1 MKQTQAR
8 KYCHSS
14 VAKTERVKNYPKEY
28 LKAIES
34 GKEVVSNKVRAV
46 YEREVGWMT
55 KPPADFPFYFDAK
68 EGLRHIEFI
77 ERFCKHSKGK
87 FARKPVKLEL
97 FQKAKIQLVFGWRI
111 KGTKLRR
118 FKEVVDIRG
127 RKCGKSTETAAV
139 EWDVFLNDRENGPE
153 VYCTANKKDQANLIY
168 SECVNMRMQS
178 PELKAITKKR
188 QSDIYCQGNMGFI
201 KCLASDTSTMDGLNP
216 SFFSLDEFHAM
227 KNSALYDVMI
237 QGQSMRDQP
246 LAWLIATNGFVRE
259 GFFDIKYAYWSS
271 VATWEPGFNDYTVLP
286 LIYELNDRATWQD
299 PAHWPEANPGLGV
312 IKKIETLAQNVEKA
326 KKDPSFLPTLMT
338 KDFNLPESEFASWL
352 TYDEAVN
359 EAAFSM
365 DDIRGSYAI
374 GGCDLSAV
382 ADLTCGTLLVRKPD
396 SDTVY
401 VLQQYFIPQSK
412 IDYLEKTAS
421 KEAPYKLWAEQGW
434 LTICKGAQVDYSDV
448 TKWFIQMVEEYD
460 IRPLWISY
468 DRALSGYWVPEMEA
482 YGFEM
487 EKCAQGP
494 FTWSQPMKEMGA
506 AFSLHKVNYNN
517 NPILR
522 WCLMN
527 TGVKRTKTDSLEMI
541 QPVKIQTAR
550 RIDGM
555 VSLLNAWVSYVK
567 HADEY
572 MPYVR

>member
-1 MKQTQAR
+1 MAR
-8 KYCHSS
+8 SK
-14 VAKTERVKNYPKEY
+14 KLPNYPKEY
-28 LKAIES
+28 LEAIQS
-34 GKEVVSNKVRAV
+34 GAEIVSNKVRAV
-46 YEREVGWMT
+46 YEREVGWMDN
-55 KPPADFPFYFDAK
+55 PPADFPFYFDAK

-77 ERFCKHSKGK
+77 ERFCKHSKGR

-97 FQKAKIQLVFGWRI
+97 FQKAKLQLVFGWRH
-111 KGTKLRR
+111 KDTKLRR

-168 SECVNMRMQS
+168 SECVNMRLQS

-188 QSDIYCQGNMGFI
+188 QSDIYCQHNMGFI

-227 KNSALYDVMI
+227 KTSALYDVML

-259 GFFDIKYAYWSS
+259 GFFDSKYAYWSS
-271 VATWEPGFNDYTVLP
+271 VATWEPGFEDYTVLV
-286 LIYELNDRATWQD
+286 LIYELNDRSTWQD
-299 PAHWPEANPGLGV
+299 PKHWPEANPGLGK
-312 IKKIETLAQNVEKA
+312 IKKLETLSQNVEKA

-352 TYDEAVN
+352 SYDQAVN
-359 EAAFSM
+359 EATYTMEEIA
-365 DDIRGSYAI
+365 GSYAI

-382 ADLTCGTLLVRKPD
+382 ADLTCATLLLRKPQN
-396 SDTVY
+396 DTVY
-401 VLQQYFIPQSK
+401 VLQMYFIPQSK
-412 IDYLEKTAS
+412 IDYLEKTSS

-434 LTICKGAQVDYSDV
+434 LTICKGAQVDYSEV
-448 TKWFIQMVEEYD
+448 TKWFIRMVEEYD
-460 IRPLWISY
+460 IRPLWNSY

-494 FTWSQPMKEMGA
+494 YTWSQPMKEMGA
-506 AFSLHKVNYNN
+506 AFEQHKVNYNN

-527 TGVKRTKTDSLEMI
+527 TGVKRTNTDSLETI
-541 QPVKIQTAR
+541 QPVKIQTGR
-550 RIDGM
+550 RIDGT
-555 VSLLNAWVSYVK
+555 VSLLNAWVAYLK
-567 HADEY
+567 HYDEY

>member
-1 MKQTQAR
+1 MAR
-8 KYCHSS
+8 SK
-14 VAKTERVKNYPKEY
+14 KLPNYPKEY
-28 LKAIES
+28 LEAIQS
-34 GKEVVSNKVRAV
+34 GAEIVSNKVRAV
-46 YEREVGWMT
+46 YEREVGWMDN
-55 KPPADFPFYFDAK
+55 PPADFPFYFDEK

-77 ERFCKHSKGK
+77 ERFCKHSKGR

-97 FQKAKIQLVFGWRI
+97 FQKAKLQLVFGWRR
-111 KGTKLRR
+111 KDNKLRR

-168 SECVNMRMQS
+168 SECVNMRLQS

-188 QSDIYCQGNMGFI
+188 QSDIYCQMNMGFI

-227 KNSALYDVMI
+227 KTSALYDVML

-259 GFFDIKYAYWSS
+259 GFFDSKYAYWSS
-271 VATWEPGFNDYTVLP
+271 VATWEPGFEDYTVLV
-286 LIYELNDRATWQD
+286 LIYELNDRSTWQD
-299 PAHWPEANPGLGV
+299 PAHWPEANPGLGK
-312 IKKIETLAQNVEKA
+312 IKKLETLSQNVEKA

-352 TYDEAVN
+352 SYDQAVN
-359 EAAFSM
+359 EATYTMEEVS
-365 DDIRGSYAI
+365 GSYAI

-382 ADLTCGTLLVRKPD
+382 ADLTCATLMLRKPNNE
-396 SDTVY
+396 TIY
-401 VLQQYFIPQSK
+401 VLQMYFIPQSK
-412 IDYLEKTAS
+412 IDLLEKTSS

-448 TKWFIQMVEEYD
+448 TKWFIRMVEEYD
-460 IRPLWISY
+460 IRPLWNSY
-468 DRALSGYWVPEMEA
+468 DRALSGYWVPEMED

-494 FTWSQPMKEMGA
+494 YTWSQPMKEMGA
-506 AFSLHKVNYNN
+506 AFEQHKVNYNN

-527 TGVKRTKTDSLEMI
+527 TGVKRTNTDSLETI
-541 QPVKIQTAR
+541 QPVKIQTGR
-550 RIDGM
+550 RIDGT
-555 VSLLNAWVSYVK
+555 VSLLNAWVAYLK
-567 HADEY
+567 HYDEY